1 MSDKKWVLYRTSDI
15 YFSAFLMGMDMQLI
29 DMEDGKND
37 KGQPKKLFV
46 FNVPEG
52 EIKRF
57 KAQYFSGSGTVKC
70 RRYVDDLKNL
80 KSMLHT

>member
-1 MSDKKWVLYRTSDI
+1 MVLYRTSDI
-15 YFSAFLMGMDMQLI
+15 YFSAFLMGLDIQLV
-29 DMEDGKND
+29 DMEDGRND

-46 FNVPEG
+46 FKVPED

-57 KAQYFSGSGTVKC
+57 KAQYFSNTGTVRA
-70 RRYVDDLKNL
+70 RRFVDDLKNL

>member
-1 MSDKKWVLYRTSDI
+1 MSEKKFVLYRTSDI
-15 YFSAFLMGMDMQLI
+15 YFSAFLMGLEMQLI
-29 DMEDGKND
+29 DMEEGKNE
-37 KGQPKKLFV
+37 KGQPKKYFV
-46 FNVPEG
+46 FNVPDN

-70 RRYVDDLKNL
+70 RRFVDDLKNL

>member
-1 MSDKKWVLYRTSDI
+1 MSDKNFVLYRTSDI
-15 YFSAFLMGMDMQLI
+15 YFSAFLMGMDMTLI
-29 DMEDGKND
+29 EMEDGAND
-37 KGQPKKLFV
+37 KGQPKKYFV
-46 FNVPEG
+46 FSVPDN

-70 RRYVDDLKNL
+70 RRFVDDLKNL